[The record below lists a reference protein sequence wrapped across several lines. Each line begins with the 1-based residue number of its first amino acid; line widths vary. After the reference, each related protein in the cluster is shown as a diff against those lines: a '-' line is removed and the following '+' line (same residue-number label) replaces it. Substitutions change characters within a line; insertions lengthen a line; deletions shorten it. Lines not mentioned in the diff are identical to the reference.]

1 MLNIGKGTTF
11 SDCIEFIGKNLP
23 IRANKITYSGIPFYT
38 PRHRPHFLHPG
49 ITYALEEAV
58 VVATV
63 KLVLHVVTVGS
74 DAFFPVVKM
83 IIRAVQW
90 SAEAEGVAVFE
101 ADARGEV
108 ASFKQGLGNDNVGV
122 LHVVELQGLCEV
134 GDGERWHKI
143 DALGYGDARL
153 EVVDVTAQ
161 AGDEHLWVD
170 AAPILAYKD
179 MVNVFLC
186 SLFGHLTFRPK
197 RITRT

>member
-1 MLNIGKGTTF
+1 M
-11 SDCIEFIGKNLP
+11 
-23 IRANKITYSGIPFYT
+23 
-38 PRHRPHFLHPG
+38 
-49 ITYALEEAV
+49 
-58 VVATV
+58 
-63 KLVLHVVTVGS
+63 
-74 DAFFPVVKM
+74 
-83 IIRAVQW
+83 
-90 SAEAEGVAVFE
+90 
-101 ADARGEV
+101 
-108 ASFKQGLGNDNVGV
+108 
-122 LHVVELQGLCEV
+122 ELQGLCEV